1 MKPIRILIA
10 DDHALLRRGLATL
23 FRLQKEIIIVGE
35 AANGAEAV
43 ERVKALRP
51 DIVVMDLSMP
61 VMDGVEAT
69 RQIKTSHPEVRVLIM
84 TTFGTSVDVMS
95 AVKFGASGAIVKDS
109 EFEDLLSAIRTV
121 ANGGTIFTPEIESM
135 LETEEEP
142 PELTRRQH
150 EILESIMHGLASD
163 AIAAKLGISTPAV
176 NQHINAIRTKLGAA
190 NRTEAVAIALRKHL
204 LKI

>member
-1 MKPIRILIA
+1 MKTIRALVV

-23 FRLQKEIIIVGE
+23 FRLQKEIVIVGE
-35 AANGAEAV
+35 AANGVEAV
-43 ERVKALRP
+43 EQAKALRP
-51 DIVVMDLSMP
+51 DVVVMDLSMP

-69 RQIKTSHPEVRVLIM
+69 KQIRASHPEVRVLIM
-84 TTFGTSVDVMS
+84 TTFGTSVDVMR
-95 AVKFGASGAIVKDS
+95 AVRFGASGAIVKDS

-121 ANGGTIFTPEIESM
+121 ANGGTVFTPEIESM
-135 LETEEEP
+135 LETEDEP
-142 PELTRRQH
+142 PELTRRQQ

>member
-1 MKPIRILIA
+1 MKTIRALVV

-23 FRLQKEIIIVGE
+23 FRLQKEIVIVGE
-35 AANGAEAV
+35 AANGVEAV
-43 ERVKALRP
+43 EQAKALRP
-51 DIVVMDLSMP
+51 DVVVMDLSMP

-69 RQIKTSHPEVRVLIM
+69 KQIRASHPEVRVLIM
-84 TTFGTSVDVMS
+84 TTFGTSVDVMR
-95 AVKFGASGAIVKDS
+95 AVRFGASGAIVKDS
-109 EFEDLLSAIRTV
+109 EFEDLLSAIRIV
-121 ANGGTIFTPEIESM
+121 ANGGTVFTPEIESM
-135 LETEEEP
+135 LETEDEP
-142 PELTRRQH
+142 PELTRRQQ
-150 EILESIMHGLASD
+150 EILESITHGLASD